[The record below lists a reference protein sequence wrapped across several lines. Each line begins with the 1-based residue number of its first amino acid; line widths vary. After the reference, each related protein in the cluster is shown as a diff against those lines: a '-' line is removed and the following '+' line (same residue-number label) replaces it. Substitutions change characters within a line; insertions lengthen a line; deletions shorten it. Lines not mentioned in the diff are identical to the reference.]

1 MMSFT
6 HWRIDK
12 AEHIAFNHYGEEYV
26 DSIHQETEVPQLSGQ
41 SPAVILQCCHL
52 GETMAINRH
61 LLINILNENTWKYKL
76 YIWQNVVRVS
86 LSLFLIKNTRLYR
99 KDKLFIRL
107 GWQENILEIISNYI
121 LRFVEI
127 KEMFFDC
134 KFLLISSSNVRDFVD
149 FSFD

>member
-1 MMSFT
+1 MLFT

-61 LLINILNENTWKYKL
+61 LLINILNENTWNYKL

-86 LSLFLIKNTRLYR
+86 LSLFLIKNTRLYW

-134 KFLLISSSNVRDFVD
+134 KFLLISSSNVRDFID

>member
-6 HWRIDK
+6 HRRIDK

-61 LLINILNENTWKYKL
+61 LLINILNENTWNYKL

-86 LSLFLIKNTRLYR
+86 LSLFLIKNTRLYW

-149 FSFD
+149 LSFD